1 MRRRHVVTIPAAGA
15 ALPLRTARRPW
26 IAAVLLGGAAH
37 AIEARADL
45 TAPWK
50 PAPATAPAAGDVPL
64 WNPALVA
71 ATAPAGDGGMID
83 RLPLFGEPPAV
94 AAGPAP
100 VAFTPAPVS
109 PVRVSPAPYSPD
121 GPALPPRFGPVAPP
135 PPAPA
140 LPAGLYGRP
149 AVDPFAPAYPVAPTT
164 QPAPAYGSAPA
175 APTFPPASVV
185 PAPYEPVPVD
195 LIPPP
200 AAVSGI
206 DPGRK
211 YGRPTPGGLDL
222 PRLAEWTPSVRLDTP
237 TSAALLDFQNRQTDK
252 QLILLGS
259 LPNAFP
265 AGQVPHP
272 VVVPAVQMR
281 LSALYGRTNTT
292 DKFGY
297 LGRFPGDFNS
307 RTATDLRIL
316 QANLAATAY
325 FTPWA
330 AGYAET
336 LFSDVFTFPTFEQ
349 GSFQVRQAYAVFGQ
363 PREFPF
369 YAFIGKKNVSFG
381 DFSTLSPFTQ
391 ALPWHYF
398 AALGEGAGVGYVN
411 GGLHAVVTG
420 LSGGRG
426 IRTVDSPADGH
437 VNNFAA
443 NAHYAGTAGRIEY
456 LVGAGYL
463 HGTIYN
469 ADVPEHINNDLF
481 GPLNGAYDV
490 NGTLRSGPWTVAAE
504 YVETLGDWPVTNFPV
519 SAWKAEGAYD
529 TVALGAPLRLSVS
542 WSEGKQAPTGLE
554 FDRNDQLVI
563 GAGWQPNPNALLSV
577 EYVRSIGFAPLI
589 ALTAPGVSERD
600 ARQNS
605 LVLGVSLVL

>member
-1 MRRRHVVTIPAAGA
+1 MRGRAAGGVRRRRVLAAGA
-15 ALPLRTARRPW
+15 ALPIRSARPLL
-26 IAAVLLGGAAH
+26 AAAGLLAGAAPGF
-37 AIEARADL
+37 AKAPDL
-45 TAPWK
+45 TGPWE
-50 PAPATAPAAGDVPL
+50 PAPAASPAAAGVPLWTPAAGPTP
-64 WNPALVA
+64 PAPPRA
-71 ATAPAGDGGMID
+71 APAPG
-83 RLPLFGEPPAV
+83 RLPLFGDAAAPTGLAPAGY
-94 AAGPAP
+94 APPAP
-100 VAFTPAPVS
+100 VPSAPV
-109 PVRVSPAPYSPD
+109 
-121 GPALPPRFGPVAPP
+121 LPHPGPVGP

-140 LPAGLYGRP
+140 AGRPAATAFPPPSVVPPVHEPPVELFPPPDAVAGMYPGRLYGRP
-149 AVDPFAPAYPVAPTT
+149 A
-164 QPAPAYGSAPA
+164 
-175 APTFPPASVV
+175 
-185 PAPYEPVPVD
+185 
-195 LIPPP
+195 
-200 AAVSGI
+200 
-206 DPGRK
+206 
-211 YGRPTPGGLDL
+211 PGGLEL

-265 AGQVPHP
+265 PDAPSHP

-281 LSALYGRTNTT
+281 LSGLYGRTNTR

-297 LGRFPGDFNS
+297 LGRFPPDFNS
-307 RTATDLRIL
+307 FTATDFRAL

-336 LFSDVFTFPTFEQ
+336 LFSDVFSFPTPNQ
-349 GSFQVRQAYAVFGQ
+349 GSFQVRQAYAVFGR
-363 PREFPF
+363 PREFPL
-369 YAFIGKKNVSFG
+369 YAFIGKKNVSYG
-381 DFSTLSPFTQ
+381 DFGTLSPFTQ

-398 AALGEGAGVGYVN
+398 AGLGEGAGVGFVR
-411 GGLHAVVTG
+411 GGFHAVLTG

-426 IRTVDSPADGH
+426 IRAVDSSDDGH
-437 VNNFAA
+437 VNNFAV
-443 NAHYAGTAGRIEY
+443 NAHYAGRAGRVEY

-463 HGTIYN
+463 DGTIYN

-481 GPLNGAYDV
+481 GPMNGAWDV
-490 NGTLRSGPWTVAAE
+490 NGTLRAGRWTFAGEVVKTVA
-504 YVETLGDWPVTNFPV
+504 DWPVTNFPV

-529 TVALGAPLRLSVS
+529 FVALGAPLRASVS

-554 FDRNDQLVI
+554 FDRNDQLVL
-563 GAGWQPNPNALLSV
+563 GLGWQPNPNALLSL

-589 ALTAPGVSERD
+589 GLTAPGVSERD